1 MFKVNKKDSKATHSC
16 VFIVKFEHIY
26 FINLWFLLLT
36 LNMYIPASERR
47 LELITSAK
55 DIKLTETVLVFS
67 LYLYLLQASNFKL
80 LRDIM
85 GKTTVFSNIIQNI
98 IQKQLFTDNL
108 RNRYSQKFRNIHRKT
123 PVLESV
129 FSKVAI
135 TVNC

>member
-26 FINLWFLLLT
+26 FINLSFLLLT

-85 GKTTVFSNIIQNI
+85 GKTTVFSNIIQ
-98 IQKQLFTDNL
+98 KQLFTDNL

>member
-26 FINLWFLLLT
+26 FISLWFLLLT

-85 GKTTVFSNIIQNI
+85 GKTTVFSNI
-98 IQKQLFTDNL
+98 QKQLFTDNL
-108 RNRYSQKFRNIHRKT
+108 RNRYSQKFCNIHRKT

>member
-26 FINLWFLLLT
+26 FINLWLLLLT

-85 GKTTVFSNIIQNI
+85 GKTTVFSNIIQ
-98 IQKQLFTDNL
+98 KQLFTDNL
-108 RNRYSQKFRNIHRKT
+108 RNRYSQEFRNIHRKT

-129 FSKVAI
+129 FSKVPI

>member
-1 MFKVNKKDSKATHSC
+1 MFKVNKKDSKTTYSC

-85 GKTTVFSNIIQNI
+85 GKTTVFSNI
-98 IQKQLFTDNL
+98 QKQLFTDNL